1 MFPNLWLSPLEA
13 VFCSWADPLRS
24 FFLPI
29 SPRLGGAL
37 QDLICVPAVEGFFS
51 AMWKHLSSLASSCSF
66 FFFFFSFMLVIL
78 SLLLDKKSDTFWT
91 PSEEVKGWHSPM
103 NTAVLL
109 ERNSNSISSIIIVF
123 MPRVCVCVHTRAQP
137 CPTLCNFMGC
147 NPSGSSVHGV
157 F

>member
-24 FFLPI
+24 FF
-29 SPRLGGAL
+29 L

-91 PSEEVKGWHSPM
+91 PSEEVKGWQSPM

>member
-66 FFFFFSFMLVIL
+66 FFFFFVLHVSYFISASGQKIRHFLDSFRRGERMTE
-78 SLLLDKKSDTFWT
+78 SNEHCCPSGKKFQLYLIDYNRVYATC
-91 PSEEVKGWHSPM
+91 
-103 NTAVLL
+103 
-109 ERNSNSISSIIIVF
+109 
-123 MPRVCVCVHTRAQP
+123 VCVCAHTRPAVSYSLQ
-137 CPTLCNFMGC
+137 L
-147 NPSGSSVHGV
+147 HGL
-157 F
+157 